1 MPLLTVRLS
10 DTEHRDL
17 KKLAEGT
24 SMAELLRQWITAGK
38 PDKTS
43 DKTPVD
49 MSTAAPLTAE
59 QIAEHGEVTAIMSP
73 WKSAEEFVAPAVSP
87 LRNVHAECEKAER
100 RSWQREQDARAD
112 YAAMLGLLRV
122 IATAK
127 EQAPGSRRYLVYEDT
142 MTAILAITDAVHE
155 RERQAAEF
163 AIDMS
168 EPF

>member
-1 MPLLTVRLS
+1 MPTDRKAYMKDYMARKRADAKQKQQESKGLTE
-10 DTEHRDL
+10 TP
-17 KKLAEGT
+17 A
-24 SMAELLRQWITAGK
+24 
-38 PDKTS
+38 TS
-43 DKTPVD
+43 DKTPKTDTQD
-49 MSTAAPLTAE
+49 MSTAVYEAAG
-59 QIAEHGEVTAIMSP
+59 IAIAASGFKPP
-73 WKSAEEFVAPAVSP
+73 WKVIPNPVAPT
-87 LRNVHAECEKAER
+87 RNIHAECAKAER

-163 AIDMS
+163 AIDLE

>member
-1 MPLLTVRLS
+1 MPKEMTKAERAAYQRDYRNRKKRELAAAANIELS
-10 DTEHRDL
+10 
-17 KKLAEGT
+17 
-24 SMAELLRQWITAGK
+24 
-38 PDKTS
+38 DKTS

-49 MSTAAPLTAE
+49 MSTAGSDRTLPFAEEGITTHPAP
-59 QIAEHGEVTAIMSP
+59 VKPP
-73 WKSAEEFVAPAVSP
+73 WKVIPNPVSP

-163 AIDMS
+163 AIDPN